1 LKANSGFF
9 NFKNGF
15 CRFFWLRSPGQ
26 ELSNFMRK
34 KNRGKSESDSPGVDA
49 NLRKTGAFTPCS
61 SRCIITTADEGGVN
75 MLESKTVRVW
85 LGATLLLCAISY
97 RQALSAQE
105 VQHSI
110 AKALDTYRIG
120 VGDRIQVDIWQH
132 PELTNTVVVDGS
144 GNITLPSVHEVKVSG
159 LPATDVA
166 SLVRYKLERKIP
178 NPQVA
183 ITVVRVSN
191 RDSPSPDLRQGC
203 CVAQEGP
210 SQRHRLFSCI

>member
-1 LKANSGFF
+1 
-9 NFKNGF
+9 
-15 CRFFWLRSPGQ
+15 
-26 ELSNFMRK
+26 
-34 KNRGKSESDSPGVDA
+34 
-49 NLRKTGAFTPCS
+49 
-61 SRCIITTADEGGVN
+61 